1 VQGAVAPELETR
13 AEPESA
19 ASLPAAAT
27 VAPVPATGEPVKA
40 TVEGVSTAIE
50 MAIPVT
56 PAMQQELPAVT
67 MAESVDHVTQPEPA
81 APPSAIIA
89 GEAVREVTPVPSL
102 EQTPLPLVRPD
113 EVLKLDWQTD
123 LTQIET
129 NPEKRRAASAQTA
142 EDASAP
148 HPKRVRPPMAPLDV
162 APLLQVETRTSQTNV
177 PSTAGSAGPGGA
189 SVSP

>member
-1 VQGAVAPELETR
+1 MAPESERR

-19 ASLPAAAT
+19 ASLPTTAT
-27 VAPVPATGEPVKA
+27 VAPVPASSEPVKA

-50 MAIPVT
+50 MAIPVI

-67 MAESVDHVTQPEPA
+67 MAKSADHVTQPEPA
-81 APPSAIIA
+81 AAPPASMA
-89 GEAVREVTPVPSL
+89 GEAVREETPVSL
-102 EQTPLPLVRPD
+102 EQTPSPLVRPD

-129 NPEKRRAASAQTA
+129 NPEKRRATSAQTA
-142 EDASAP
+142 EDAPES
-148 HPKRVRPPMAPLDV
+148 HPKRVRPPTPPLDEE
-162 APLLQVETRTSQTNV
+162 PLLQVETRASQTNV
-177 PSTAGSAGPGGA
+177 PSTAGSAGAGGA

>member
-1 VQGAVAPELETR
+1 MAPASETR
-13 AEPESA
+13 AEPESTA
-19 ASLPAAAT
+19 TLPAAAT
-27 VAPVPATGEPVKA
+27 VAPVPTTGEPVNA
-40 TVEGVSTAIE
+40 TAEGVSTAIE

-67 MAESVDHVTQPEPA
+67 MAESVDHVTQPAPA

-102 EQTPLPLVRPD
+102 EQTPPPLVRPD

-129 NPEKRRAASAQTA
+129 NPEKRRAASAQA
-142 EDASAP
+142 VEDAPES
-148 HPKRVRPPMAPLDV
+148 HPKRVRPPTAPLDEE
-162 APLLQVETRTSQTNV
+162 PLLQVETHRVEPATPTPN
-177 PSTAGSAGPGGA
+177 P
-189 SVSP
+189 